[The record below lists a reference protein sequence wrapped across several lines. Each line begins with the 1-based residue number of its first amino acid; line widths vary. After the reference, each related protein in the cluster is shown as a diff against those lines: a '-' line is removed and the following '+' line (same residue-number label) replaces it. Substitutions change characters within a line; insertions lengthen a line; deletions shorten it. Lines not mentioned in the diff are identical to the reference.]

1 MRSIIFL
8 SPYVALF
15 PLMLG
20 AAELRVDHVT
30 ACGADL
36 QQMRAALTTIGIPSE
51 YGGPHNNHATEM
63 ALTSFSDGS
72 YLEQIALQPKGDA
85 KAIDA
90 HEWSKQMKGNSGP
103 CAWAVRP
110 ADIAAEVKRLHPLI
124 QVTAPERAGRNRP
137 DGTRLD
143 WETSQVGS
151 MARGTFY
158 PFLIRDF
165 TPREARAFPSGKPS
179 TAEFTGV
186 ARVVIGVRDLE
197 KAIGDYRKVYDLP
210 EAERQTD
217 EHFGAKLAYLR
228 GGPVILAA
236 PLDAQSWLAAR
247 LEQFGDGPCAL
258 ILRNNPQPITRRLA
272 VERPSSGTQWFGS
285 LVSWFDVAKLGWRLG
300 VE

>member
-1 MRSIIFL
+1 
-8 SPYVALF
+8 
-15 PLMLG
+15 MLG
-20 AAELRVDHVT
+20 AAELRVDHATV
-30 ACGADL
+30 CGADL
-36 QQMRAALTTIGIPSE
+36 QQMRAALTAVGIPSE
-51 YGGPHNNHATEM
+51 YGGPHSNHATEM

-143 WETSQVGS
+143 WETSQVGA
-151 MARGTFY
+151 MVRGTFF

-165 TPREARAFPSGKPS
+165 TPREARAFPSGKP
-179 TAEFTGV
+179 TTGEFAGV
-186 ARVVIGVRDLE
+186 ARVVIGVRNLE
-197 KAIGDYRKVYDLP
+197 DAIGRYRKTYDLP
-210 EAERQTD
+210 EPERQTD
-217 EHFGAKLAYLR
+217 ELFGAKLA
-228 GGPVILAA
+228 GFEGTPVILAQ
-236 PLDAQSWLAAR
+236 PLNAGSWLVGR
-247 LEQFGDGPCAL
+247 VEKFGDGPCAL
-258 ILRNNPQPITRRLA
+258 VLKGSKA
-272 VERPSSGTQWFGS
+272 SGTRWFGRP
-285 LVSWFDVAKLGWRLG
+285 VSWFDFAKLGWRLG

>member
-1 MRSIIFL
+1 MRYIFYFL
-8 SPYVALF
+8 

-20 AAELRVDHVT
+20 AAELRIDHTTV
-30 ACGADL
+30 CGADL
-36 QQMRAALTTIGIPSE
+36 QKMRAALTAVGIPSE
-51 YGGPHNNHATEM
+51 YGGPHSNHATEM

-72 YLEQIALQPKGDA
+72 YLEQIALQPNGEP

-110 ADIAAEVKRLHPLI
+110 ADIAAEVKRLQPLI

-186 ARVVIGVRDLE
+186 ARVVIGVRNMED
-197 KAIGDYRKVYDLP
+197 AIGRYRKTYDLP
-210 EAERQTD
+210 EPQRQTD
-217 EHFGAKLAYLR
+217 EVFGAKLA
-228 GGPVILAA
+228 GFEGTPVILAE
-236 PLDAQSWLAAR
+236 PLNSRSWLTER
-247 LEQFGDGPCAL
+247 VEKFGDGPCGL
-258 ILRNNPQPITRRLA
+258 ILKGSKVA
-272 VERPSSGTQWFGS
+272 SGVRWFGRP
-285 LVSWFDVAKLGWRLG
+285 VSWFDAAKLGWRLG

>member
-1 MRSIIFL
+1 MHYSLYVFL
-8 SPYVALF
+8 

-30 ACGADL
+30 VCGADL
-36 QQMRAALTTIGIPSE
+36 QQMRAALTAIGIPSE

-72 YLEQIALQPKGDA
+72 YLEQIALQPKGEP

-110 ADIAAEVKRLHPLI
+110 ADLAAEVKRLHPLI

-165 TPREARAFPSGKPS
+165 TPREARAFPSGKPTS
-179 TAEFTGV
+179 TEFSGV
-186 ARVVIGVRDLE
+186 AKVVIGVRALDD
-197 KAIGDYRKVYDLP
+197 AIVRFRKTYELGEPKLQVD
-210 EAERQTD
+210 D
-217 EHFGAKLAYLR
+217 SFGARLASFEGTPL
-228 GGPVILAA
+228 ILAG
-236 PLDAQSWLAAR
+236 PLDAHSWLR
-247 LEQFGDGPCAL
+247 ERVEKFGEGPCAL
-258 ILRNNPQPITRRLA
+258 ILKGSNSQPSATL
-272 VERPSSGTQWFGS
+272 WFGIPRK
-285 LVSWFDVAKLGWRLG
+285 LFDTAMLGWRLG